1 MLTSSSNLN
10 KNSSMGIEGLRY
22 DLYKCLF
29 FFIELN
35 SLDNVPNVDVSKI
48 LKQIAVILYFFFSF
62 YYSLNNIGKFPSSQ
76 HSD

>member
-1 MLTSSSNLN
+1 MKHAAAIKGGEHDTLTSFSNLN
-10 KNSSMGIEGLRY
+10 KKSSMGIEGLRY

-48 LKQIAVILYFFFSF
+48 LKQIAVILYFFFPF
-62 YYSLNNIGKFPSSQ
+62 ITN
-76 HSD
+76 